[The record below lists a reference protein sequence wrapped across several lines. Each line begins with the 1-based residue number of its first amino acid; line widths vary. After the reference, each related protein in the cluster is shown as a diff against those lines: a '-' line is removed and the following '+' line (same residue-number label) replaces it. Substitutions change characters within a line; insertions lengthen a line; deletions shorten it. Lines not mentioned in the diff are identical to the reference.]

1 MNQAVPKRP
10 FASIMQAIL
19 VALLIIS
26 FLLITQQTSKALYQ
40 IGFLLLAA
48 STFMQIVFGNVPP
61 SANFKRSMKI
71 LGIGLAIIAA
81 VFSVG
86 VLVAPYLVNLGR
98 R

>member
-1 MNQAVPKRP
+1 MTRDVQRRP
-10 FASIMQAIL
+10 FASVVQAAL
-19 VALLIIS
+19 VVLLIIS

-40 IGFLLLAA
+40 VGFALLAA
-48 STFMQIVFGNVPP
+48 STFTQIVFGNVPP
-61 SANFKRSMKI
+61 SANFRRSMKI

-86 VLVAPYLVNLGR
+86 ILVAPYLVNLGR